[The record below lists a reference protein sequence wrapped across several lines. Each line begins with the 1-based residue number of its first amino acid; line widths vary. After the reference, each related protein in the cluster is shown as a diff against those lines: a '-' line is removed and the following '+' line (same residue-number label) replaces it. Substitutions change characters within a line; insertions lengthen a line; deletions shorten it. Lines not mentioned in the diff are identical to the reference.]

1 MAVLQSPG
9 TRQNHGDTCH
19 STEGRDTAGDRG
31 GDIALSHNNPLN
43 IHHGD
48 FTSNYG
54 GVKGSKDA
62 QGFVSKFPDIQTGI
76 KAATDLLFGPAYSNL
91 TISQARNK
99 WVSGNPGT
107 SNNSTPDIVKAMG
120 GDKVLS
126 SLSPSEKENLIKQ
139 FAKWESRQAYDKI
152 SNMKIFANGGSVSYR
167 EGDVYELT
175 EDEIKNI
182 LSSGG
187 DVEFL

>member
-1 MAVLQSPG
+1 
-9 TRQNHGDTCH
+9 
-19 STEGRDTAGDRG
+19 
-31 GDIALSHNNPLN
+31 
-43 IHHGD
+43 
-48 FTSNYG
+48 
-54 GVKGSKDA
+54 
-62 QGFVSKFPDIQTGI
+62 
-76 KAATDLLFGPAYSNL
+76 LFGPAYSNL

-107 SNNSTPDIVKAMG
+107 GNNSTPDIVKTMG

-152 SNMKIFANGGSVSYR
+152 SNMKIFADGGSVSYR